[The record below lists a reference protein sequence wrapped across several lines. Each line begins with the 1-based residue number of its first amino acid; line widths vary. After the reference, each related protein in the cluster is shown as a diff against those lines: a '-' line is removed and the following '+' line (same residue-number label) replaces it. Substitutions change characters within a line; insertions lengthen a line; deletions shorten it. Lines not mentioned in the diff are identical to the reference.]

1 MREVTS
7 ECDRQSADIERC
19 RRQIATLEAQILA
32 GHPDLPGLCLA
43 LSDWSAELRLLLAS
57 RGLANV
63 APQLAHVR
71 AKCVQ
76 ATQC

>member
-32 GHPDLPGLCLA
+32 GHPDLPGLCLVA
-43 LSDWSAELRLLLAS
+43 VIRAATRILFPLRQF
-57 RGLANV
+57 RQR
-63 APQLAHVR
+63 P
-71 AKCVQ
+71 
-76 ATQC
+76 